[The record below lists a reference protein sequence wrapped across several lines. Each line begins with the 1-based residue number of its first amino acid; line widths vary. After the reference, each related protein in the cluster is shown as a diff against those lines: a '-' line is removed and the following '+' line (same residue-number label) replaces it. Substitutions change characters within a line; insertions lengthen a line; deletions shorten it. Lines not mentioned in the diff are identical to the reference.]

1 VKDAPASRTQGP
13 NLSWLRSKPT
23 GASRLAFRLPIYL
36 YRRDLGWLLGH
47 RFLLLVHKGRESGL
61 LRETILEVILY
72 DPATRESVVLAAWG
86 EKADWYRN
94 IWAVPALEVRTGGQ
108 RYVPEQRFLAPEEN
122 HIIICDYGRRHP
134 LAFRVFARMFG
145 YPLDGTETARREFAC
160 SLRLVAFRPR
170 NPEFSPY
177 PAASRRLRAHVK
189 ARSAAG
195 HERGFAASVYSYS
208 GVVRAVGSQLRK
220 LVACPAHGLDVT
232 GVLGV
237 WLYLV
242 TDVLDVDIGC
252 PRLAE
257 EVAAPEMGHD
267 LLAGVDPPRLGG

>member
-1 VKDAPASRTQGP
+1 MKDDPASGSPGP
-13 NLSWLRSKPT
+13 TLLGLKSIPS
-23 GASRLAFRLPIYL
+23 GALRLAFRLPIYL
-36 YRRDLGWLLGH
+36 YRLNLGWLLGH
-47 RFLLLVHKGRESGL
+47 RFLQLVHRGRRSGL
-61 LRETILEVILY
+61 LRETVLEVLHY
-72 DPATRESVVLAAWG
+72 DPATGESVVLSAWG

-94 IWAVPALEVRTGGQ
+94 VGATPALEVRTGGE

-134 LAFRVFARMFG
+134 LAFRVFARVFG

-177 PAASRRLRAHVK
+177 PAASRRPRAPVK

-220 LVACPAHGLDVT
+220 LVACPAHGLT
-232 GVLGV
+232 
-237 WLYLV
+237 
-242 TDVLDVDIGC
+242 
-252 PRLAE
+252 
-257 EVAAPEMGHD
+257 
-267 LLAGVDPPRLGG
+267 